1 MRYLIFH
8 ILNNSIY
15 FEGYNVICFNSK
27 VEYTFEY
34 MFWMVNNLF
43 MKLGQLIDIVM
54 ENLLKVVSAT
64 FFLVCFLSLKESFC
78 ETRKKKIYFTS
89 KALFVL
95 EKMLKFTSL
104 DIQILRRHQIPKHKT
119 KNIFYWITWEVNTV
133 CRWSFVKL
141 CHITKEKALLKNST
155 KTATWKLVPGPFA
168 CVKN

>member
-1 MRYLIFH
+1 
-8 ILNNSIY
+8 
-15 FEGYNVICFNSK
+15 
-27 VEYTFEY
+27 
-34 MFWMVNNLF
+34 MVNNLF

-119 KNIFYWITWEVNTV
+119 KNIFY
-133 CRWSFVKL
+133 
-141 CHITKEKALLKNST
+141 
-155 KTATWKLVPGPFA
+155 
-168 CVKN
+168 